1 MLFDASPWVALGC
14 IGLLLLVTGADA
26 ERRGWAIAAV
36 ATLALFL
43 GLRLLPALV
52 PGERVIGNLWDWSGP
67 LLGLAGVLI
76 IAAVLVRR
84 GLLDWRDAGI
94 TLRQAPGSVPVA
106 VGLIIATLGINYASM
121 SLSTFRLPGVPL
133 ETWLYQ
139 ATLPGLVEET
149 LFRGVLL
156 AMADRAVRRAG
167 PRWRWWV
174 HASAMAGWRS
184 PARSSPA
191 WPVARCL
198 ARAARRAAVPVAARA
213 HRLAAAA
220 DRCAQPVER
229 QRVRRPSVVPTH
241 TD

>member
-26 ERRGWAIAAV
+26 ERRGWAIAAL

-106 VGLIIATLGINYASM
+106 VALIIATLGINYASM

-156 AMADRAVRRAG
+156 AMADRAVSPRRAKVEVVG
-167 PRWRWWV
+167 ARIGYGGLAV
-174 HASAMAGWRS
+174 TCAFLALHGLSLGVLLVL
-184 PARSSPA
+184 PAALLYLWLRARTGSLLLPI
-191 WPVARCL
+191 VAHNL
-198 ARAARRAAVPVAARA
+198 WNVSVYAA
-213 HRLAAAA
+213 HL
-220 DRCAQPVER
+220 
-229 QRVRRPSVVPTH
+229 
-241 TD
+241 